1 MRFINSDSSLVYI
14 TQKSTRMKELMHPAT
29 WVSLQQR
36 LQVDVNVTML
46 TIHIGLNGL
55 LTAVKLFLPD
65 AGQVLLVK
73 PTEESPTSCR

>member
-1 MRFINSDSSLVYI
+1 
-14 TQKSTRMKELMHPAT
+14 MHPAT